1 MEELGDVKRKTK
13 LKNEGSRRL
22 LLNVEEVVREGKER
36 VKAGISNLV
45 GSFTTLS
52 VREREPAQYMPRAC
66 HVMSNSGRNLKIK
79 F

>member
-36 VKAGISNLV
+36 LKAGTSNLV

-52 VREREPAQYMPRAC
+52 VRERTSSIHAESMSC
-66 HVMSNSGRNLKIK
+66 HVK
-79 F
+79 FRQEI